1 MAGTNQGA
9 ATAICRKLV
18 TPSAISAASDRLHA
32 RLTAK
37 TCLSNRPC
45 RRTKAFC
52 APIATIRL
60 RPVRRPVMLTERLIT
75 HEVPSVAAAPAV
87 TIGGSASSGGTVE
100 STLWPSP
107 CKRSLHE
114 LEAQAW
120 QCGSQHDGR
129 TAGRKRVRR
138 ERLLISPPSLRS
150 TP

>member
-37 TCLSNRPC
+37 TCLPNRPC

-60 RPVRRPVMLTERLIT
+60 RPDTRPVTVTERLIA

-100 STLWPSP
+100 STLCPP
-107 CKRSLHE
+107 PRKRSLHE
-114 LEAQAW
+114 LEGHARG
-120 QCGSQHDGR
+120 CGSQHDGQP
-129 TAGRKRVRR
+129 R
-138 ERLLISPPSLRS
+138 EGSDFGASGF
-150 TP
+150 